1 MNARYAKNLRKQA
14 VAMAAAMVEHGR
26 SVSTERLH
34 QPQSGMNP
42 STVIN
47 RTDTLRGIYR
57 YLKKNDAK
65 SK

>member
-1 MNARYAKNLRKQA
+1 MNEKYAKNLRKQA
-14 VAMAAAMVEHGR
+14 VHMASAMVEHGR
-26 SVSTERLH
+26 TVSTERLY
-34 QPQSGMNP
+34 QPQSNMNP

-65 SK
+65 AK